1 MYAMGWRME
10 GSRRQILFY
19 GREEKKKKEN
29 YFPKGFFSK
38 ERPIAKGEEDYD
50 GKGIDYKTR

>member
-1 MYAMGWRME
+1 MKYVFDGVEDGYCFMA
-10 GSRRQILFY
+10 
-19 GREEKKKKEN
+19 EKRKKEN

-50 GKGIDYKTR
+50 GEGIDYKTR